1 MSARAAGAVPI
12 DVDML
17 KMPAPLTQAFV
28 VPPGSRLVVVSGL
41 TAKDGDARTVAPGDA
56 AAQADHILGAID
68 AILRAAGGSI
78 EDTIKLTV
86 YLADRADAAAVGKAR
101 ARWFTSP
108 PLPAST
114 MVVATLMSEDQL
126 VEIEAIAALPAD
138 T

>member
-1 MSARAAGAVPI
+1 
-12 DVDML
+12 ML

-28 VPPGSRLVVVSGL
+28 VPSGSRLVVVSGL
-41 TAKDGDARTVAPGDA
+41 TAKDGEGRTVAPGDA

-86 YLADRADAAAVGKAR
+86 YLADRADAAGIGKAR

-114 MVVATLMSEDQL
+114 MVGATLMSEDQL
-126 VEIEAIAALPAD
+126 VEIEAIAALPAG